1 MAEDY
6 FYEIQPENYWEDPAC
21 FIGILQ
27 DRHINYW
34 LLGDVFLRGYY
45 TVWDNSDPTAAKMQF
60 APHATSKKNRVI
72 ENIAIPSDN
81 VEDVMWELTWIY
93 DAYFFKFIGAV
104 QPAIKAIANV
114 WIYWFGI
121 Q

>member
-1 MAEDY
+1 
-6 FYEIQPENYWEDPAC
+6 
-21 FIGILQ
+21 
-27 DRHINYW
+27 
-34 LLGDVFLRGYY
+34 
-45 TVWDNSDPTAAKMQF
+45 MQF

-72 ENIAIPSDN
+72 ENIAIPSEN

-104 QPAIKAIANV
+104 QPAIKAMANV

-121 Q
+121 